1 MPRLAAVL
9 LCSLVPVAGASLA
22 GDDASELRA
31 PFGYDARKP
40 IDAKLTLIREKAGVK
55 TFDLTYPSPFDGGLV
70 TGFLVEPAGKG
81 PFAGIVFGHWGPGNR
96 TEFLPEAAMYAEAG
110 AVSVLIDY
118 PWVRPDPWRRNQGQG
133 LKEAD
138 KDRDSWRHAVVD
150 LRRAFDLLEARPD
163 VDRARLAYVGHS
175 YGAQWGAILTAV
187 DRRMKATVLVGGVP
201 DTESI
206 LMSDDPDLRALREA
220 HTKEQMEAYLKV
232 NRPFDAIRYVGKAAP
247 IPLLFQFA
255 RHERSFTEADMN
267 RYYAAASQPKE
278 VRWYSTGHDLNDL
291 RALADRAAWLGP
303 RIGLQPL
310 RPVFEQRLQSLGR

>member
-9 LCSLVPVAGASLA
+9 LCSLVPAAGASLA
-22 GDDASELRA
+22 GDEAAD
-31 PFGYDARKP
+31 
-40 IDAKLTLIREKAGVK
+40 
-55 TFDLTYPSPFDGGLV
+55 PSPFDGGLV

-187 DRRMKATVLVGGVP
+187 DRRMKA
-201 DTESI
+201 
-206 LMSDDPDLRALREA
+206 
-220 HTKEQMEAYLKV
+220 
-232 NRPFDAIRYVGKAAP
+232 
-247 IPLLFQFA
+247 PLLFQFA